1 MIELY
6 DSNRRELNR
15 QSSKGNQMKWLKD
28 GIWYKADYTGY
39 EGLAEYLVS
48 DLLKTS
54 TLESG
59 SYQEY
64 WTEKIQY
71 QYAQYLGCRSDNF
84 LPEGWQMI
92 TLERLFMNEYGQ
104 SLYKSIYAILDI
116 EERIKFLVNQMV
128 RITGLEEFGSY
139 LCKLMV
145 IDALFLNEDR
155 HTHNIAVL
163 LDSEG
168 QYRYCPI
175 FDHGGCLLSDT
186 TLDYP
191 LGVEIEAL
199 IKNVE
204 AKTFSRSF
212 DEQLDAAEKLY
223 GKAIQFDFDEKK
235 IQKLLDEEPFYPI
248 EVKKRVFDILCIQK
262 RKYQYLFK
270 K

>member
-1 MIELY
+1 
-6 DSNRRELNR
+6 
-15 QSSKGNQMKWLKD
+15 
-28 GIWYKADYTGY
+28 
-39 EGLAEYLVS
+39 
-48 DLLKTS
+48 
-54 TLESG
+54 
-59 SYQEY
+59 
-64 WTEKIQY
+64 
-71 QYAQYLGCRSDNF
+71 
-84 LPEGWQMI
+84 
-92 TLERLFMNEYGQ
+92 
-104 SLYKSIYAILDI
+104 
-116 EERIKFLVNQMV
+116 MV

-204 AKTFSRSF
+204 AKTLAEALTSNWT
-212 DEQLDAAEKLY
+212 QLKSCME
-223 GKAIQFDFDEKK
+223 
-235 IQKLLDEEPFYPI
+235 
-248 EVKKRVFDILCIQK
+248 KRVFDILCIQK